1 MAEDNTH
8 IIPGSF
14 GALVHDV
21 RTGRDLSM
29 AALGRGIGVDHAR
42 IWRIESGAVR
52 PTATEVH
59 GLVRELG
66 LDAERALALAAS
78 VAPRGHGSAPEEAA

>member
-42 IWRIESGAVR
+42 IWRIERSHVR
-52 PTATEVH
+52 PTAAEVA
-59 GLVRELG
+59 GLVRVLG
-66 LDAERALALAAS
+66 LDAAEALAKAEAVVPVS
-78 VAPRGHGSAPEEAA
+78 KNEAA

>member
-1 MAEDNTH
+1 MTEETFGSVVKKAREDRGLT
-8 IIPGSF
+8 
-14 GALVHDV
+14 
-21 RTGRDLSM
+21 LSG
-29 AALGRGIGVDHAR
+29 LGRSIGVDHAR